1 MRVWGTGLGILEV
14 RHGRVTPGRG
24 DQEGTWG
31 GRMGHTRS
39 EVSRRVG
46 SLVIRVRVIG
56 RSDS

>member
-1 MRVWGTGLGILEV
+1 MRAWGTGLGILEV

-31 GRMGHTRS
+31 GRMGYTRS

-46 SLVIRVRVIG
+46 VSG
-56 RSDS
+56 GKS